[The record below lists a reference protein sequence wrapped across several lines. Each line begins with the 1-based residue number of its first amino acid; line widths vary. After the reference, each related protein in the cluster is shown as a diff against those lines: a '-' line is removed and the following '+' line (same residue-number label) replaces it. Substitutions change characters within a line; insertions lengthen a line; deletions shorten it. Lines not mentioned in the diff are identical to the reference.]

1 MISVNTLL
9 SNSLKKVGVVGER
22 ETPDGTELKLT
33 LADLNSLTR
42 ELNLN
47 NMIAE
52 TRVTEIVQSNGANIT
67 LGPSTDFN
75 LNIKDIPDTMISV
88 CRKVGNRYIRMI
100 KSNLTAINS
109 KTKMSLATQYS
120 YGMSYDEEHDCM
132 KGTIYTDS
140 NIPHEY
146 LLIFNKSIPVYKMSD
161 KIKFSDTICEL
172 LESGLCFKIATRKKL
187 NDLQVWKEEFDAY
200 KDLVESIN
208 SNNRPLIENEI
219 MGSYLDDYYNGLAG
233 YGW

>member
-9 SNSLKKVGVVGER
+9 TNSLKKVGVVGER

-52 TRVTEIVQSNGANIT
+52 TRVIAVVQSNGANIT
-67 LGPSTDFN
+67 LGPSADFN
-75 LNIKDIPDTMISV
+75 YNIENIPDTLVSV
-88 CRKVGNRYIRMI
+88 SRKVGNRFVRMI
-100 KSNLTAINS
+100 KSNLTTINS
-109 KTKMSLATQYS
+109 KTKMSLATMYS
-120 YGMSYDEEHDCM
+120 YGISYDEEHDCM

-140 NIPHEY
+140 NVPKEY
-146 LLIFNKSIPVYKMSD
+146 LLIFNKSIPIYKMSD
-161 KIKFSDTICEL
+161 KIRFSDTTCEL
-172 LESGLCFKIATRKKL
+172 LDAGLCYKIATRKKL
-187 NDLQVWKEEFDAY
+187 NDLEVWKAEFDSF
-200 KDLVESIN
+200 KDLVETVN
-208 SNNRPLIENEI
+208 SNNRPLIENDI